1 MSGNSPSDSD
11 DSGERLSR
19 DQVDDILDRAVELG
33 EPPPAEPSL
42 SLSEL
47 KSAATE
53 AGIPASAVEAAAS
66 EVLGRGESE
75 ALPTKSLGLLPLV
88 GALFF
93 VGVLVL
99 GGLGFVM
106 YQLLGSAEELS
117 PQHENQSNV
126 EVEKP
131 PQVTEEPER
140 SEAPPSSTEREP
152 KEGSSEPP
160 QPEVVEAAR
169 ERAASQLQPD
179 LLSGEAAAQ
188 AQQAIQG
195 SWALTSWVS
204 GANRAAEIPAK
215 SRPKTEAPPEGWE
228 FFKGGRFRRT
238 IGDNF
243 TVGGRW
249 TVTSRVPPSPEVA
262 WLGLEKWWLIALDQV
277 ALSALP
283 GQERPREWALVG
295 QDGEERIIFYL
306 GRSPEL
312 DERTMGGRFLPRVSD

>member
-11 DSGERLSR
+11 EGGERLSP

-66 EVLGRGESE
+66 EVLGRGESDE
-75 ALPTKSLGLLPLV
+75 LQAKGLGLLPLV

-99 GGLGFVM
+99 GGLGFVT
-106 YQLLGSAEELS
+106 YQLLKSPEELS
-117 PQHENQSNV
+117 PQHENQSNIGM
-126 EVEKP
+126 EKP
-131 PQVTEEPER
+131 AEVVEEAERPEQDL
-140 SEAPPSSTEREP
+140 ASTASAR
-152 KEGSSEPP
+152 KENLSEPI
-160 QPEVVEAAR
+160 QPEVTEVAP
-169 ERAASQLQPD
+169 ERAASQLQPY

-188 AQQAIQG
+188 AQEAIQG
-195 SWALTSWVS
+195 SWDLTSWVS
-204 GANRAAEIPAK
+204 GANRAVEIPAK
-215 SRPKTEAPPEGWE
+215 RRPKTEAPPEGWE

-283 GQERPREWALVG
+283 GQERPREWALLG

-312 DERTMGGRFLPRVSD
+312 DEKTMGGRFLRRVTD